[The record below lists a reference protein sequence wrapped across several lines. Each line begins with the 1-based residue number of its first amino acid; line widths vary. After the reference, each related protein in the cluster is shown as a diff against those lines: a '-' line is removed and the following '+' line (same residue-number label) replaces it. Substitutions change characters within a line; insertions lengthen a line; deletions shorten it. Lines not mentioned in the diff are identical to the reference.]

1 MTSRSHE
8 DPRDLSVQRDE
19 FFQCDAFLDELAA
32 GADPSHGSD
41 PLAAALAG
49 MREEVH
55 SDAASDAVPDIR
67 ALLDQAADNDTTTD
81 SAVAPVAS
89 MATHRAQRRR
99 PQQPR
104 LMGMVG
110 GAALGAVA
118 ASAMIVVGGT
128 TVYNAQPGGPLWGA
142 RVAVFGEPQADMVQL
157 ASTLEEADE
166 LRERGDVE
174 GAKRLIAQARELI
187 NYLDERDREL
197 AHRRVEEAQRTV
209 TMTPAAPRPSTRTST
224 VTATVTQSNSP
235 ASTQSSKPSATTET
249 TTATETV
256 TETVT
261 EAHEYGET
269 TRPVRP
275 SREPEAVDSPLAPG
289 ERSLEVDTKESKDDK
304 EKSVVE
310 RLMHDGGHEMPEA
323 VRDPL

>member
-55 SDAASDAVPDIR
+55 SDAASDSVPDIR
-67 ALLDQAADNDTTTD
+67 ALLDQAAATTTD
-81 SAVAPVAS
+81 PTDASVAS
-89 MATHRAQRRR
+89 IATHRARRRR
-99 PQQPR
+99 PQRPR

-142 RVAVFGEPQADMVQL
+142 RVAVFGEPQANMVQL

-187 NYLDERDREL
+187 NYLDERDQEL

-261 EAHEYGET
+261 ESHDYGET

-275 SREPEAVDSPLAPG
+275 GQEPEVVNSPLAPG
-289 ERSLEVDTKESKDDK
+289 ERSLEVGTKDPKDDK
-304 EKSVVE
+304 KKSAVG
-310 RLMHDGGHEMPEA
+310 RLMHDGGHELPS
-323 VRDPL
+323 DQL

>member
-81 SAVAPVAS
+81 SAAAPVTS
-89 MATHRAQRRR
+89 MATHRARRRR

-197 AHRRVEEAQRTV
+197 AHRQVEEAQRTV

-224 VTATVTQSNSP
+224 VTATVTQPNSS
-235 ASTQSSKPSATTET
+235 ASSQSSKPSATTET

-261 EAHEYGET
+261 ESHEYGET
-269 TRPVRP
+269 TRPERA
-275 SREPEAVDSPLAPG
+275 SREPKAVDSPLAPG

-310 RLMHDGGHEMPEA
+310 RLMHDGGPELPDA
-323 VRDPL
+323 VRDQL